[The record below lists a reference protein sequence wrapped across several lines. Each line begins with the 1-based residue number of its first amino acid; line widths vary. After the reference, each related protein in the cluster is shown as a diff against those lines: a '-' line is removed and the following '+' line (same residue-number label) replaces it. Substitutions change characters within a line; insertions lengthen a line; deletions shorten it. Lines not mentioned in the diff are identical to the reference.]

1 MTTLINTEAQ
11 TVNTATMFHALNDS
25 IEFYDIVHG
34 NLHGAF
40 IDREKCLNALIESGI
55 TAIQSGKNANSKN
68 PVVLPNQLAYSI
80 AKSDYNARFLA
91 KNPNASIKQIADN
104 LKQKIAGLQVFL
116 TTGTFL
122 NNVGRDKPALE
133 YDLAF
138 KKSETSAMLAYQAK
152 KNLNASNKIAEQS
165 KLEATRQQ
173 AAVVAQQKLAAAAKN
188 AKDKK
193 DADEKLARL
202 QETSRL
208 ANIKK
213 IEDEKQA
220 VINKALSD
228 AAIAKK
234 AKEALDT
241 QAKKD
246 ALKPKPKAPIVAPLK
261 AKVIESDNTV
271 SKNAGCSEECK
282 LEALELM
289 AEFEENHVPASVLR
303 ELAKLINIKY
313 PVSK

>member
-1 MTTLINTEAQ
+1 MNTLINTEAQ
-11 TVNTATMFHALNDS
+11 TVNTATMFHALNDA

-34 NLHGAF
+34 KLHGAF
-40 IDREKCLNALIESGI
+40 VDREKCLKALIESGI
-55 TAIQSGKNANSKN
+55 TSIQSGKNAKSKN
-68 PVVLPNQLAYSI
+68 PVVLPGQLAYAI
-80 AKSDYNARFLA
+80 AKSDYNARFMA
-91 KNPNASIKQIADN
+91 KNPSATVKQIADN
-104 LKQKIAGLQVFL
+104 LKQKIAGLQLFL

-138 KKSETSAMLAYQAK
+138 KKSETSAMAAFQAM
-152 KNLNASNKIAEQS
+152 KNLKASNKLAEES
-165 KLEATRQQ
+165 KIEATKQQ

-282 LEALELM
+282 LEALELL
-289 AEFEENHVPASVLR
+289 ATLEEDQVPTSVML
-303 ELAKLINIKY
+303 ELARLINNKY
-313 PVSK
+313 FSK